1 MIVELRVPLDIWP
14 RRPDWAGRVVSVAVK
29 PGDTVSEGDLVAEV
43 EIEKAVLGLE
53 APCSGRVVE
62 VRVSSGDPVGPGTLI
77 ALIER
82 AEV

>member
-1 MIVELRVPLDIWP
+1 M
-14 RRPDWAGRVVSVAVK
+14 
-29 PGDTVSEGDLVAEV
+29 AEV